1 MVSNSKN
8 NFVVGEKVIYPNHGV
23 GIIEQ
28 VYSRTV
34 SGRQESF
41 YHLKITSNNMMVMVP
56 EANAQDVGLRKLIKK
71 GEVNKVLLHLKRTK
85 VNSAP
90 DWKNRFKENSEKMRT
105 GLIFEVA
112 DVLKSLYQLSTNRI
126 LSFREKKMLDR
137 ARHLVVSEVAT
148 VSKVSEDKAGK
159 LIEQAL
165 IQQTTP

>member
-1 MVSNSKN
+1 
-8 NFVVGEKVIYPNHGV
+8 
-23 GIIEQ
+23 
-28 VYSRTV
+28 
-34 SGRQESF
+34 
-41 YHLKITSNNMMVMVP
+41 MVP